1 MCTSWGGEG
10 GGDIDRS
17 ENMRG
22 WMKGMMKDGTE
33 MKGLHEVKEGT
44 VERTSWR
51 GKKGKEVKA
60 RERGE
65 REGTKYRRW
74 A

>member
-1 MCTSWGGEG
+1 MCTSWGEEG

-22 WMKGMMKDGTE
+22 WMKWMMKDGTE

-44 VERTSWR
+44 VERTS
-51 GKKGKEVKA
+51 
-60 RERGE
+60 
-65 REGTKYRRW
+65 
-74 A
+74 

>member
-10 GGDIDRS
+10 GEDIDRS

-33 MKGLHEVKEGT
+33 MKGVHEVQEGT
-44 VERTSWR
+44 VEGTSWR
-51 GKKGKEVKA
+51 RKRGKGAKA
-60 RERGE
+60 RARSTG
-65 REGTKYRRW
+65 GGHNVYFV
-74 A
+74 